1 MAFEEVWREVK
12 GLPNTAIAQVPKV
25 LSKET
30 KKRLEKLNPEEISAI
45 VTQATDEVNLG
56 CIAPLD
62 ELIRKRL

>member
-1 MAFEEVWREVK
+1 
-12 GLPNTAIAQVPKV
+12 VPKV

-45 VTQATDEVNLG
+45 VIQAIDEVNLG
-56 CIAPLD
+56 SIAPLD